1 MKRSVLSDRDDTSSS
16 GGAERRPIKRSNSS
30 LFSIATLVDVVDN
43 DNTTDISRLMDG
55 GGAKSPKGLLLDD
68 DNNND
73 DNSNEEEE
81 EVDND
86 VIQHSSSFLPINCSN
101 NDDGG
106 GNDDATTT
114 MPDDAISSSC
124 SSSDVEQQPDATTV
138 AGDNIIC
145 IGKMAAGIQQH
156 TSNKSLPDIIKGD
169 NRTGLIF
176 EAGSKH
182 FDRHNRMHK
191 ERAIR
196 VTAVQD
202 YLLAKAKSKV
212 YDNEKTI
219 YERCQLL
226 QSHARDDVDR
236 REESNSKTPE
246 ELYLDDHDY
255 LRVHLPGYM
264 QR

>member
-16 GGAERRPIKRSNSS
+16 GAERRPIKRSNSS

-73 DNSNEEEE
+73 DNSNEEEV

-86 VIQHSSSFLPINCSN
+86 SIQHSSSFLPIDCSN
-101 NDDGG
+101 NDD
-106 GNDDATTT
+106 DATVT

-124 SSSDVEQQPDATTV
+124 SSSDVEQQPDAATV
-138 AGDNIIC
+138 DGDNIIC

-212 YDNEKTI
+212 YDNEQTI

-226 QSHARDDVDR
+226 QRHARDNVDR

>member
-16 GGAERRPIKRSNSS
+16 SGVERRPIKRSNSS

-68 DNNND
+68 DNND
-73 DNSNEEEE
+73 DDSNEEEE
-81 EVDND
+81 VEND
-86 VIQHSSSFLPINCSN
+86 SIQHSSSFLPINCSN

-124 SSSDVEQQPDATTV
+124 SSSDVEQQPDAATV
-138 AGDNIIC
+138 DGDNIIC

-156 TSNKSLPDIIKGD
+156 TSNKSLKGD

-212 YDNEKTI
+212 DDNEKTI

-226 QSHARDDVDR
+226 QRHARDDDDVDR

-246 ELYLDDHDY
+246 ELYLDDYDY

>member
-16 GGAERRPIKRSNSS
+16 GAERRPIKRSNSS

-43 DNTTDISRLMDG
+43 DNTTDISRLMDA

-68 DNNND
+68 DNNN
-73 DNSNEEEE
+73 NEEE

-86 VIQHSSSFLPINCSN
+86 SIQHSSSFLPINCGN
-101 NDDGG
+101 DNDDGG
-106 GNDDATTT
+106 GNDGAI
-114 MPDDAISSSC
+114 DDAISSSC
-124 SSSDVEQQPDATTV
+124 SSSDVEQQPDATV
-138 AGDNIIC
+138 DGDLP
-145 IGKMAAGIQQH
+145 GIH

-196 VTAVQD
+196 VTAVHD

-226 QSHARDDVDR
+226 QRHARDDDDVDR
-236 REESNSKTPE
+236 RDESNSKTPE
-246 ELYLDDHDY
+246 EVYLDDHD
-255 LRVHLPGYM
+255 
-264 QR
+264 

>member
-16 GGAERRPIKRSNSS
+16 GAERRPIKRSNSS

-86 VIQHSSSFLPINCSN
+86 SIQHSSSFLPINCGN
-101 NDDGG
+101 DNDDGG
-106 GNDDATTT
+106 GNDGAIDDAI
-114 MPDDAISSSC
+114 DDAISSSC
-124 SSSDVEQQPDATTV
+124 SSSDVEQQPDATV
-138 AGDNIIC
+138 DGDLP
-145 IGKMAAGIQQH
+145 GIH

-212 YDNEKTI
+212 DDNEQTI

-226 QSHARDDVDR
+226 QRHARDNVDR

>member
-16 GGAERRPIKRSNSS
+16 GAERRPIKRSNSS

-43 DNTTDISRLMDG
+43 DNTTDISRLMDA

-68 DNNND
+68 DNNN
-73 DNSNEEEE
+73 NEEE

-86 VIQHSSSFLPINCSN
+86 VIQHSSSFLPMNCSN
-101 NDDGG
+101 DDGGGG

-124 SSSDVEQQPDATTV
+124 SSSDVEQQPNAR
-138 AGDNIIC
+138 
-145 IGKMAAGIQQH
+145 KMAAGIQQH

-212 YDNEKTI
+212 YDNEQTI

-226 QSHARDDVDR
+226 QRHARDDDDVDR

>member
-16 GGAERRPIKRSNSS
+16 GAERRPIKRSNSS

-43 DNTTDISRLMDG
+43 DNTTDISRLMDA

-68 DNNND
+68 DNNN
-73 DNSNEEEE
+73 NEEE

-86 VIQHSSSFLPINCSN
+86 VIQHSSSFLPMNCSN
-101 NDDGG
+101 DNDDGG

-124 SSSDVEQQPDATTV
+124 SSSDVEQQTDAATV
-138 AGDNIIC
+138 DGDNIIC
-145 IGKMAAGIQQH
+145 SGKMAAGIQQH
-156 TSNKSLPDIIKGD
+156 TLNKSLPDIIKGD

-196 VTAVQD
+196 VTAVHD

-226 QSHARDDVDR
+226 QRHARDDVDR
-236 REESNSKTPE
+236 REEPNSKTPE

>member
-16 GGAERRPIKRSNSS
+16 GAERRPIKRSNSS

-86 VIQHSSSFLPINCSN
+86 SIQHSSSFLPIDCSN
-101 NDDGG
+101 NDD
-106 GNDDATTT
+106 DATVT

-124 SSSDVEQQPDATTV
+124 SSSDVEQQPNAR
-138 AGDNIIC
+138 
-145 IGKMAAGIQQH
+145 KMAAGIQQH

-196 VTAVQD
+196 VTAVHD

-226 QSHARDDVDR
+226 QRHARDDDDVDR

>member
-16 GGAERRPIKRSNSS
+16 GAERRPIKRSNSS

-55 GGAKSPKGLLLDD
+55 GGAKSPKGLILDD
-68 DNNND
+68 DNNDDND
-73 DNSNEEEE
+73 DNSNEEE
-81 EVDND
+81 VDNA

-101 NDDGG
+101 NDD
-106 GNDDATTT
+106 DATVT

-124 SSSDVEQQPDATTV
+124 SSSDVEQQPNAR
-138 AGDNIIC
+138 
-145 IGKMAAGIQQH
+145 KMAAGIQQH

-212 YDNEKTI
+212 YDNEQTI

-226 QSHARDDVDR
+226 QRHARDDDDVDR